1 MFCTRAADP
10 PCTPFADA
18 GKLCGAA
25 EERPAQGRKLLPFRF
40 SFLRLFC
47 YVLQQ
52 TKKKTNNNSIE
63 LDKKVLFHASGVH
76 GSGDA
81 AGVKQRPE
89 VSRFRI
95 NLALLALE
103 NRWVFGALFQRW
115 PEVARVP
122 SEPEGE
128 ND

>member
-1 MFCTRAADP
+1 MARPRSGRHRDGNSYLLGFPSFGFFVTFCSKR
-10 PCTPFADA
+10 
-18 GKLCGAA
+18 
-25 EERPAQGRKLLPFRF
+25 
-40 SFLRLFC
+40 
-47 YVLQQ
+47 
-52 TKKKTNNNSIE
+52 KKKSNNNSIE